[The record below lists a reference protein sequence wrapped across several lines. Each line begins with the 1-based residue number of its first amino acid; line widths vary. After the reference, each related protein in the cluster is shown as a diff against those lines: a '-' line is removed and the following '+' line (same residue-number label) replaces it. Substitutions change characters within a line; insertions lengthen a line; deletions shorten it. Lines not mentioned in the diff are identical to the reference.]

1 MRSTIINAKKIVVKV
16 GSSTLCY
23 ANGHLN
29 LERIERLVRQ
39 LSDLANQGKEVI
51 LVSSGATGAGLAP
64 LGFKEKPR
72 DLVLK
77 QAAAAVGQGIL
88 IHMYERMFRE
98 YGRTV
103 GQILLTK
110 EDSTGRHS
118 YLNLRNTLHTLLQLN
133 VIPIINENDVV
144 AIEEFK
150 IGDNDTSN
158 RAGFA
163 VTYNENKNRWDI
175 DNYHHDRLLVMY
187 VPLTGKLYIFPLR
200 LIAMII
206 NKKVYDLPFKQSYYD
221 DDKIFKHY
229 NFNGKDVFY
238 IDCDCIQD
246 CMPTFMKK
254 YCDNKNIRDL
264 LANGNV
270 AEVDKEEY
278 SAYMENIK
286 NSKLQ

>member
-1 MRSTIINAKKIVVKV
+1 MILQWITESFRYLKVNINNYADYKSVNKVMNAEFYMMMVVSNMLKIPVCEFIYC
-16 GSSTLCY
+16 GDC
-23 ANGHLN
+23 
-29 LERIERLVRQ
+29 R
-39 LSDLANQGKEVI
+39 KEVKDNFDNLCI
-51 LVSSGATGAGLAP
+51 YFGVITGYCADISEQKNGTDAMVRGCGL
-64 LGFKEKPR
+64 
-72 DLVLK
+72 D
-77 QAAAAVGQGIL
+77 
-88 IHMYERMFRE
+88 
-98 YGRTV
+98 
-103 GQILLTK
+103 
-110 EDSTGRHS
+110 
-118 YLNLRNTLHTLLQLN
+118 
-133 VIPIINENDVV
+133 
-144 AIEEFK
+144 FK

-187 VPLTGKLYIFPLR
+187 VPLTGKVYIFPLR

-286 NSKLQ
+286 NIETCNVKKFADLVCCKD